1 MSWFPFREK
10 CLNCREEDGRTV
22 IEVDLS
28 PSSEESVSAS
38 ELRQR
43 VEDILEQA
51 VADGMLAGRRMDPN
65 AEASVVKPEEGML
78 CELV

>member
-1 MSWFPFREK
+1 
-10 CLNCREEDGRTV
+10 
-22 IEVDLS
+22 
-28 PSSEESVSAS
+28 
-38 ELRQR
+38 